1 MKSLGRIF
9 SLLVASTLILV
20 TGCATFRNGTEERK
34 QLNEPRIKPLAES
47 VWTEEQRKVINN
59 YKMEDGH
66 FPNLLTTMANHPTI
80 TEKYLFFVGRETTIP
95 AREREIL
102 ILRTGWLRKAEF
114 MLGWHTLYAKKA
126 GMTEEEI
133 ARIADGPMA
142 PGWDPFDATL
152 LIAVDELN
160 RDAFITD
167 VTWSALAKR
176 YNDQQ
181 LIDVV
186 FIVGQYD
193 MIAMYLNSLC
203 VQLDP
208 GVPRFPRKI
217 R

>member
-1 MKSLGRIF
+1 MKSFGKVLLLG
-9 SLLVASTLILV
+9 TLIFV
-20 TGCATFRNGTEERK
+20 TGCATVGKNAEEPKR
-34 QLNEPRIKPLAES
+34 LTEPRIKPLAES
-47 VWTEEQRKVINN
+47 IWTDEQRKIINN

-66 FPNLLTTMANHPTI
+66 FPNLLTTLANHPTI
-80 TEKYLFFVGRETTIP
+80 IEKYLSFIGRETTIP
-95 AREREIL
+95 TREREIL
-102 ILRTGWLRKAEF
+102 ILRTGWLRKTEF

-142 PGWDPFDATL
+142 PGWDTFEATL

-167 VTWSALAKR
+167 PTWNALAKR
-176 YNDQQ
+176 YNAQQ

-193 MIAMYLNSLC
+193 MIAMYLNSLG

-208 GVPRFPRKI
+208 GVPQFPRKI